1 MGIFSLFKKKKEIEE
16 EIKISEEERLL
27 DDLKKAITLL
37 KQIVMP
43 DIEKSPESL
52 HASFQEAK
60 KLLEHTR
67 EEVKLIESIAKK
79 QVKESLKP
87 DTYRRASL
95 DHDLKT
101 AHETLE
107 EAKAEL
113 TEIIKYLNNPL
124 LADNVSYYGWN
135 LVKGRFPDHPLSP
148 DINNKR
154 WQMKRNETLAEF
166 NKRISYLE
174 TLEKNIIY
182 LIGLEKK
189 AKEQS

>member
-1 MGIFSLFKKKKEIEE
+1 MGIFSFFKKKKEIEE
-16 EIKISEEERLL
+16 EIKISEEEKLL
-27 DDLKKAITLL
+27 SDLQKAITLL
-37 KQIVMP
+37 KEVILPGRV
-43 DIEKSPESL
+43 ESPGSL
-52 HASFQEAK
+52 HASFQEAR
-60 KLLEHTR
+60 KLLEHIK
-67 EEVKLIESIAKK
+67 EEIKLIESIAKK

-87 DTYRRASL
+87 GTYRRASL

-113 TEIIKYLNNPL
+113 TEIINYLKKPL
-124 LADNVSYYGWN
+124 HADNVSYYGWN
-135 LVKGRFPDHPLSP
+135 LVTGQFPHHPMNP
-148 DINNKR
+148 NINNKR

-182 LIGLEKK
+182 LIDLEKK